1 MLSTLHSAKVPNLI
15 YEEDDLRK
23 KEKYGVLESED
34 SLIEEL
40 EEEASL
46 EDDLMTG
53 MGQASDSQ
61 AEDSDMEDDL
71 GEEDAETEAFSTLG
85 GEIYEEACRI
95 VDEIEANLSAD
106 LSEEIL
112 NKSLLQLGKDKEC
125 CLKLSMAWDEKYEEK
140 YGEDEEL
147 IVKGYKDCWVEIM
160 VSKFETFQLKVAAL
174 AKQNTAVL
182 KAARVPMELLT

>member
-1 MLSTLHSAKVPNLI
+1 MNEMVAIFSHVQQRQSPATVLPPHQGNPQCFHSNPPPKAQVVQYGEDRMLSTLHSAKVPNLI

-34 SLIEEL
+34 SLIEVL

-112 NKSLLQLGKDKEC
+112 KKSLLQLGK
-125 CLKLSMAWDEKYEEK
+125 
-140 YGEDEEL
+140 G
-147 IVKGYKDCWVEIM
+147 
-160 VSKFETFQLKVAAL
+160 QR
-174 AKQNTAVL
+174 N
-182 KAARVPMELLT
+182 R